1 MLEKNAEGYWD
12 PTAAQAL
19 KRIRTE
25 EKKKRR
31 ALRQTLCTYEK
42 TNVSPTGS
50 GLYRNKK
57 PHPVRY
63 RLAWGAPRSQSG
75 IRSI

>member
-31 ALRQTLCTYEK
+31 ALRQTLSTPE
-42 TNVSPTGS
+42 SDSTGI
-50 GLYRNKK
+50 KK
-57 PHPVRY
+57 
-63 RLAWGAPRSQSG
+63 L
-75 IRSI
+75 IRSVTGLHGAHLGHRATSGAFEMEKSV

>member
-25 EKKKRR
+25 EKKKQR
-31 ALRQTLCTYEK
+31 ALHQTPGTYEK
-42 TNVSPTGS
+42 PNVSSTGR